1 MTRLYDQAGTAAHG
15 WFKKNNALHFRVQAA
30 PSAGTDSALPPLVC
44 LIGLPSCREAQL
56 SPFIASGTGV

>member
-1 MTRLYDQAGTAAHG
+1 MTRLYDHAGNAAHG
-15 WFKKNNALHFRVQAA
+15 WLKQNNALHFSAQAA
-30 PSAGTDSALPPLVC
+30 PSAGTDSALLPLVC